1 MSEEYASISFE
12 EDSKEVPTANL
23 HGASSESNIDYPR
36 GYNASVYPVNGLVKT
51 GSKKQKL
58 LPNTHEG
65 LLSSATQHQTLYRQ
79 SEIPPSLHE
88 GSDKLVMGRTMI
100 SLGAGGTVRSSKM
113 SDLSKGGLNSSKVTD
128 ARGAG
133 RSGQYLPAR
142 STRVTPQNSSTQTLC
157 QDVQPGSYANPKPS
171 VPSVPQPLLDQNF
184 PGKFP
189 QHDGGLQT
197 KLPTTP
203 EDSVLRYARPL
214 STSTPL
220 RPPPSPPHHI
230 GDPVNWPLAQ
240 SVSFQGASKRNVS
253 LSSSRLK
260 SAGNNHQ
267 LSTVASAPPIQY
279 ASIEGFTT
287 AD

>member
-1 MSEEYASISFE
+1 MSVEQDNTSNQIHKSTVRNLSRLKRCLKNMLPSASKKTPKKSQLP
-12 EDSKEVPTANL
+12 SSNRTSSGSSHRTSSSSL

-197 KLPTTP
+197 KLPTVCPWWRATI
-203 EDSVLRYARPL
+203 LRY
-214 STSTPL
+214 
-220 RPPPSPPHHI
+220 
-230 GDPVNWPLAQ
+230 V
-240 SVSFQGASKRNVS
+240 
-253 LSSSRLK
+253 
-260 SAGNNHQ
+260 
-267 LSTVASAPPIQY
+267 
-279 ASIEGFTT
+279 
-287 AD
+287 